1 MEWVEV
7 TKDLAAACVQIGT
20 NRISKGQSQ
29 KDLAQQLK
37 MPQPM
42 LSRIERCDLGGLVSK
57 DTWADIQR
65 AANVV
70 GVTLPPPVEGKIHRS
85 RTKKLES
92 RPITVEAPAPASAS
106 APAPESL
113 PPGLPDMT
121 RRILEAV
128 AAGSVTPE
136 AASVTLA
143 TLRRL

>member
-1 MEWVEV
+1 MEWIEV

-29 KDLAQQLK
+29 KDLAQQLQ

-57 DTWADIQR
+57 DTWTDIQR
-65 AANVV
+65 VAAAV
-70 GVTLPPPVEGKIHRS
+70 GVTLPPPVEGKIHRARS
-85 RTKKLES
+85 KKLGS
-92 RPITVEAPAPASAS
+92 RLITIEAPAPA
-106 APAPESL
+106 PAPEAPL
-113 PPGLPDMT
+113 PGMPDMT

-128 AAGSVTPE
+128 ASGSVTPE

-143 TLRRL
+143 TLRRV

>member
-65 AANVV
+65 VAAVV

-85 RTKKLES
+85 RAKSQGS
-92 RPITVEAPAPASAS
+92 RPITVEAPAPASA
-106 APAPESL
+106 PASESPL
-113 PPGLPDMT
+113 PGLPDMT

-143 TLRRL
+143 TLRRV